1 MRIALFVARRLGR
14 LVLTVMVIATVVF
27 FVLRVIPGDPAA
39 NIAGLD
45 TADADLAAMRVR
57 LGVDRPLAIQY
68 LDWLFDSLRFDFGNS
83 YFSGQP
89 AMEMILQ
96 RFPLTLTIAGLGFV
110 FSLVVAI
117 PLGVAS
123 AVRKWSAVDYLGMV
137 YSQLGMAIPGFWLG
151 IMLLIAFAVRL
162 PWFPLFGADSAR
174 HLVLPAVA
182 LGVGQSALLTRYV
195 RQSVLDELD
204 KDYITTARAMG
215 LPSGSILYRHA
226 LRNALLPIITIAGI
240 QLGAMLG
247 GAIIIEQVFSI
258 PGLGRVLLSA
268 IRQRDFAVVQ
278 AGVVVVAVSYSI
290 VNFIADLLYAVA
302 NPRMRVA

>member
-68 LDWLFDSLRFDFGNS
+68 LDWLFDSLRFDFGTS

-215 LPSGSILYRHA
+215 LPSRSILYRHA